1 MLTGSRKWS
10 TIVTQKVT
18 VDDTDSSKDNESIS
32 NLENAE
38 PELCIKLLGVPSIQN
53 YTGLKKRISECDDE
67 WMQQFLEQDGL
78 GVLFLA
84 AERICDRK

>member
-1 MLTGSRKWS
+1 MMSKKRWS
-10 TIVTQKVT
+10 TIAFKAVTG
-18 VDDTDSSKDNESIS
+18 DDTDSPKEDGLS

-53 YTGLKKRISECDDE
+53 YTGLKKLISESDEE

-78 GVLFLA
+78 GVLFAA
-84 AERICDRK
+84 AERICGRK